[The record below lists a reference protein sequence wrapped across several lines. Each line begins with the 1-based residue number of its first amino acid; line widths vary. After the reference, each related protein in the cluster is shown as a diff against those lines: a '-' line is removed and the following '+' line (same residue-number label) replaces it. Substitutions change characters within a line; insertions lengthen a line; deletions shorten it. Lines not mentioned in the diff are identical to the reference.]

1 MKKMEIKS
9 RYEIQDDPKLLK
21 DYKKQKEE
29 CKKAGKQVAELMLQ
43 FINAMG
49 AEGGNYT
56 SYFFEGFFEV
66 ILNAHKTLQQVFQKY
81 MILKWIRMQAYKTE
95 GFFDERNQYTVEQC
109 KIMKKALVDAE
120 KHYDPPFI

>member
-1 MKKMEIKS
+1 MEIKS
-9 RYEIQDDPKLLK
+9 RYEIQDDPKLFN
-21 DYKKQKEE
+21 DIDKQKEE
-29 CKKAGKQVAELMLQ
+29 CKEAGKQVAELMLQ

-49 AEGGNYT
+49 SNHTA
-56 SYFFEGFFEV
+56 SFFEGFFEV
-66 ILNAHKTLQQVFQKY
+66 ILNAHRTLQQVFQKY
-81 MILKWIRMQAYKTE
+81 MILKWVRMQAHKTE